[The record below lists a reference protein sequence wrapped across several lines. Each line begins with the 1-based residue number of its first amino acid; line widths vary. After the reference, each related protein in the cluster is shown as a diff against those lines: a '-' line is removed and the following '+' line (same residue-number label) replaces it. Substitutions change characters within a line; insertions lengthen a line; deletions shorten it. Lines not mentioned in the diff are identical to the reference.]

1 MKFKFISL
9 DVLVLIFIGILGLF
23 QVFTV
28 PPFQKPDEVIHFKYS
43 SAIAVND
50 RWLNQSRYMNFPD
63 KVDALKLAHKF
74 EEKFMVENVFYKDES
89 EAKEILPYD
98 KNWNSYITYFPSYLG
113 IWFGGLTDYPAW
125 AFYGGRLFGFIFFG
139 ICLIVSTRLAGKYK
153 WLIYGYA
160 VLPMVLQQSTIVG
173 YDVMLCSLSP
183 ILFGLTINL
192 LEREN
197 MNWKIFAGL
206 MISTLLYVMVKP
218 GYYLVVLLPMI
229 VLWMKTKKYILK
241 KPVVI
246 AAIVLMIVIGG
257 ALFVKKMMIST
268 EYNGEKLISGKYQM
282 EILKDDPGYF
292 TKVLA
297 DTWEAKRVFY
307 IESSLGYFGW
317 LDYRYDLYGYLLVFG
332 LFLYL
337 CSHSFGLVKKNILD
351 WLSIIMVLG
360 MVIGSYVLI
369 HFMFWLYWTEVGSSV
384 VEGVQ
389 GRYLLPLMP
398 FLIWLLLEIKLKL
411 GQDKIKMI
419 FLSLLLLL
427 IGIDT
432 YEIIYKR
439 YYDFSKNIANANEL
453 AEGIQNL
460 KDEEEPLEKIDSR
473 NKMVKYFDTSWED
486 KVIGFQIAI
495 EKDDG
500 LIRVPYRYKIMD
512 EEGKKV
518 LLSGYLTQKKLQDN
532 GVYETTFDK
541 AFEPKGKVV
550 ALVIEPVVLDE
561 KEKYFSYLSLY
572 DEIQG
577 RLLFIKSN

>member
-1 MKFKFISL
+1 MKFKFIS
-9 DVLVLIFIGILGLF
+9 VEVFILIFIVILGLF
-23 QVFTV
+23 QVFIV

-50 RWLNQSRYMNFPD
+50 RWLNQSRYMSFPD

-139 ICLIVSTRLAGKYK
+139 ICMIVSTRLAGKYK

-192 LEREN
+192 LEREK

-241 KPVVI
+241 KPVI
-246 AAIVLMIVIGG
+246 MAAIVLMIVIGG

-268 EYNGEKLISGKYQM
+268 GYNGEKLISGKYQM
-282 EILKDDPGYF
+282 KILKQDPGYF

-297 DTWEAKRVFY
+297 DTWKAKRVFY

-439 YYDFSKNIANANEL
+439 YYDFSKNIVNANEL

-500 LIRVPYRYKIMD
+500 LIRVPYRYKVMD

>member
-1 MKFKFISL
+1 MKFKFISIE
-9 DVLVLIFIGILGLF
+9 VFILTFIAILGLF

-113 IWFGGLTDYPAW
+113 VWLGGLTDYPAW

-139 ICLIVSTRLAGKYK
+139 LCLIISAKLVGKYK
-153 WLIYGYA
+153 WMIYGYA
-160 VLPMVLQQSTIVG
+160 VLPMVLQQVTIVG
-173 YDVMLCSLSP
+173 YDVMLFSLSP
-183 ILFGLTINL
+183 ILFGLTVNL
-192 LEREN
+192 LENEKI
-197 MNWKIFAGL
+197 NWKLLAGL
-206 MISTLLYVMVKP
+206 VMATLLYVLVKP
-218 GYYLVVLLPMI
+218 GYYLVVLLPLMVI
-229 VLWMKTKKYILK
+229 WLKTKKYILK
-241 KPVVI
+241 KPVIMAGIALVI
-246 AAIVLMIVIGG
+246 VVAG
-257 ALFVKKMMIST
+257 ALFVRKMMVST
-268 EYNGEKLISGKYQM
+268 GYNGEKLISGKYQM
-282 EILKDDPGYF
+282 EILRHDPGYF
-292 TKVLA
+292 INVLA
-297 DTWEAKRVFY
+297 ETWKAKRVFY

-332 LFLYL
+332 LFIYL
-337 CSHSFGLVKKNILD
+337 CSQSFGLVKKNILD
-351 WLSIIMVLG
+351 WLSLGLVAGMVLG
-360 MVIGSYVLI
+360 TYVLI

-389 GRYLLPLMP
+389 GRYLLPLIP

-411 GQDKIKMI
+411 DEDKIKII
-419 FLSLLLLL
+419 FLGILLLL

-439 YYDFSKNIANANEL
+439 YYDFSKNIVNANEL

-460 KDEEEPLEKIDSR
+460 KDEEEPLERISSKT
-473 NKMVKYFDTSWED
+473 KMVKYFDTSWED
-486 KVIGFQIAI
+486 KVIGFQVAI
-495 EKDDG
+495 EKEDG

-541 AFEPKGKVV
+541 VFEPKGKVV

-561 KEKYFSYLSLY
+561 KENYFSYLSLY
-572 DEIQG
+572 DEIEA

>member
-1 MKFKFISL
+1 
-9 DVLVLIFIGILGLF
+9 
-23 QVFTV
+23 
-28 PPFQKPDEVIHFKYS
+28 
-43 SAIAVND
+43 
-50 RWLNQSRYMNFPD
+50 
-63 KVDALKLAHKF
+63 
-74 EEKFMVENVFYKDES
+74 
-89 EAKEILPYD
+89 
-98 KNWNSYITYFPSYLG
+98 
-113 IWFGGLTDYPAW
+113 
-125 AFYGGRLFGFIFFG
+125 
-139 ICLIVSTRLAGKYK
+139 
-153 WLIYGYA
+153 
-160 VLPMVLQQSTIVG
+160 
-173 YDVMLCSLSP
+173 
-183 ILFGLTINL
+183 
-192 LEREN
+192 
-197 MNWKIFAGL
+197 
-206 MISTLLYVMVKP
+206 MVKP

-241 KPVVI
+241 KPVI
-246 AAIVLMIVIGG
+246 MAAIVLMIVIGG

-268 EYNGEKLISGKYQM
+268 GYNGEKLISGKYQM
-282 EILKDDPGYF
+282 KILKQDPGYF

-439 YYDFSKNIANANEL
+439 YYDFSKNIVNANEL

-500 LIRVPYRYKIMD
+500 LIRVPYRYKVMD